1 MNNNEAAQVSN
12 RTANMNVDNDQIKP
26 YRRQIFLSHFNSRK
40 KLSFSYENE
49 FLNGDMLN
57 NNNVITVECADESPS
72 DNELFNTSY
81 VAPSLVL
88 TENVS
93 KSLNDIY
100 TESIPQNAVRPSSL
114 VFMTDE
120 LFSYVSKGFQWGC

>member
-12 RTANMNVDNDQIKP
+12 RTANMNVDNDKIKP
-26 YRRQIFLSHFNSRK
+26 SYRRQIFLSHLNSRK

-120 LFSYVSKGFQWGC
+120 LFSYVSKGFQ